1 MKINDETRINLL
13 RHNTR
18 VLYMISLYH
27 FIMLLCLRKNRT
39 DLPGILLVTDLI
51 KTMNDRRG
59 VCKNE
64 LRMHS
69 RLQAFDLD
77 SKYNTLK

>member
-1 MKINDETRINLL
+1 MKINDETRLNLL

-51 KTMNDRRG
+51 KTMNDRQC
-59 VCKNE
+59 VK

-69 RLQAFDLD
+69 RLPAFDLD